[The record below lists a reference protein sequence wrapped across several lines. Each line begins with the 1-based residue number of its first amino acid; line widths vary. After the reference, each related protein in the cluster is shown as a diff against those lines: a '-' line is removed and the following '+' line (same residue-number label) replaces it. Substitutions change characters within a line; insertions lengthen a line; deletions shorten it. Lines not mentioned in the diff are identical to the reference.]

1 MVLTL
6 CGRLTGLGCVSL
18 VWLGWAVV
26 LLSQV
31 CSFVVDWR
39 RRFVFLPFSFCMRLN
54 VVFAMGMKGG

>member
-6 CGRLTGLGCVSL
+6 CGRLTGLG
-18 VWLGWAVV
+18 WAGV